1 MNLANILV
9 KLFGD
14 KKGRDLKAYQP
25 LVALVTDIYPSIQ
38 ALSNDELRARTKALQ
53 QQIRDAAKE
62 QQEEIAR
69 LKASIPATE
78 IQDRAPIFAK
88 IDQLEKDGRIF
99 VIAPSEPVTVKRVE
113 GDMDKLGNLY
123 WLGYNDA
130 KRNLFA
136 LTKYLK

>member
-1 MNLANILV
+1 MCEEGIKNTNRRRLFIFDLQCASHTGNMLRSGEYYYVQLKYLKDCLV
-9 KLFGD
+9 
-14 KKGRDLKAYQP
+14 
-25 LVALVTDIYPSIQ
+25 
-38 ALSNDELRARTKALQ
+38 LR
-53 QQIRDAAKE
+53 I
-62 QQEEIAR
+62 I
-69 LKASIPATE
+69 
-78 IQDRAPIFAK
+78 
-88 IDQLEKDGRIF
+88 LEKDGRIF